1 MTNHDRYPLLFDFC
15 RKNFIVCKVGYYKD
29 LTRNI
34 VVCCFDFTNTLTEKR
49 FYCTFEDVFS
59 NAFGYIDTYVLSKL
73 KQSGIAELQKP
84 EINYIKEDQRLM
96 GDKRIPL
103 FYYNDIVRIKQFD
116 IEKVVFNDPAT
127 IVFWKDGTKTVV
139 KCQQGDIF
147 DKEKGLAMAITK
159 RALGD
164 KGNYNEVLKKY
175 LKE

>member
-15 RKNFIVCKVGYYKD
+15 RKNFIDCNIDHSID
-29 LTRNI
+29 LPKNI
-34 VVCCFDFTNTLTEKR
+34 EIIYFWFKNTLRGDKYH
-49 FYCTFEDVFS
+49 YCFEVVQKSSFP
-59 NAFGYIDTYVLSKL
+59 YIDTYVLSKL
-73 KQSGIAELQKP
+73 KQSGIAELQKT
-84 EINYIKEDQRLM
+84 IIDYIKEDQRLM
-96 GDKRIPL
+96 GDKRSPL
-103 FYYNDIVRIKQFD
+103 FFYEDVVSIKKFD

>member
-15 RKNFIVCKVGYYKD
+15 RKNFIDCNIDHSIDLIYFWFKNALSGDRYYY
-29 LTRNI
+29 
-34 VVCCFDFTNTLTEKR
+34 CCYGVRKR
-49 FYCTFEDVFS
+49 SFKCMD
-59 NAFGYIDTYVLSKL
+59 AYVLSKL

-84 EINYIKEDQRLM
+84 IIDYIKEDQRLM
-96 GDKRIPL
+96 NENRRPM
-103 FYYNDIVRIKQFD
+103 FCYNNYNNMPKMSVNKFD

-147 DKEKGLAMAITK
+147 DKEKGLAMAIAK

-164 KGNYNEVLKKY
+164 KGNYNEILKKY
-175 LKE
+175 LKG